1 MIPIS
6 SVLESREQH
15 FIETKQ
21 LLEKQHFTLGGN
33 WEYDGGSFDRPLD
46 EDHKVWLRIPFE
58 VVVGNIDSVEEEND
72 ATIKLGTPYV
82 LKHLYREG
90 NDPEASV
97 RVVGALFDQFQSP
110 SNPDAEVEAQWIDR
124 AKQTI
129 HEVEQLFP
137 S

>member
-15 FIETKQ
+15 FLETKE
-21 LLEKQHFTLGGN
+21 LLESQQFTLGGN
-33 WEYDGGSFDRPLD
+33 WEYDRGSFDRSLD

-58 VVVGNIDSVEEEND
+58 VLVGNIDSIEVDNE
-72 ATIKLGTPYV
+72 AKIKLGTPYV

-110 SNPDAEVEAQWIDR
+110 SNPDADVEPQWIDR
-124 AKQTI
+124 AKQALQ
-129 HEVEQLFP
+129 EVEQLF
-137 S
+137 

>member
-6 SVLESREQH
+6 SVLESREKH
-15 FIETKQ
+15 FLETKE
-21 LLEKQHFTLGGN
+21 LLESQQFTLGGN
-33 WEYDGGSFDRPLD
+33 WEYDGGSFDRSLD
-46 EDHKVWLRIPFE
+46 EASKVWLRIPFD
-58 VVVGNIDSVEEEND
+58 VITGHIDMDDTDTE

-110 SNPDAEVEAQWIDR
+110 SDPDAEVESQWVEQAR
-124 AKQTI
+124 KTMN
-129 HEVEQLFP
+129 EVEQLFP
-137 S
+137 E

>member
-15 FIETKQ
+15 FMETKE
-21 LLEKQHFTLGGN
+21 LLETQQFTLGGN
-33 WEYDGGSFDRPLD
+33 WEYDGGSFDRSLD
-46 EDHKVWLRIPFE
+46 EAHKVWLRIPFE
-58 VVVGNIDSVEEEND
+58 VIAGHIDVEEKDNE

-97 RVVGALFDQFQSP
+97 RVAGALFDQFQSP
-110 SNPDAEVEAQWIDR
+110 SDPDAAVEPQWIDR
-124 AKQTI
+124 AKQTMI
-129 HEVEQLFP
+129 EVEQLFP

>member
-15 FIETKQ
+15 FLETKE
-21 LLEKQHFTLGGN
+21 LLETQQFTLGGN
-33 WEYDGGSFDRPLD
+33 WEYDGGSFDRSLD
-46 EDHKVWLRIPFE
+46 EAHKVWLRIPFE
-58 VVVGNIDSVEEEND
+58 VIAGHIDVEEKDNE

-97 RVVGALFDQFQSP
+97 RVAGALFDQFQSP
-110 SNPDAEVEAQWIDR
+110 SNPDAKVEPQWIDR
-124 AKQTI
+124 AKQAMN
-129 HEVEQLFP
+129 EVEQLFP

>member
-15 FIETKQ
+15 FLETKE
-21 LLEKQHFTLGGN
+21 LLETQRFTLGGN
-33 WEYDGGSFDRPLD
+33 WEYDRGSFDRSLD
-46 EDHKVWLRIPFE
+46 EGHKVWLRIPFE
-58 VVVGNIDSVEEEND
+58 VVAGHIDVSEADNE

-97 RVVGALFDQFQSP
+97 RVVGALFDQFQAP
-110 SNPDAEVEAQWIDR
+110 ADPDAHVDPKWIDR
-124 AKQTI
+124 AKEAL
-129 HEVEQLFP
+129 HDVEQLFP
-137 S
+137 H

>member
-15 FIETKQ
+15 FLETKE
-21 LLEKQHFTLGGN
+21 LLESQQFALGGN
-33 WEYDGGSFDRPLD
+33 WEYDGGSFDRSLD

-58 VVVGNIDSVEEEND
+58 VLVGNIDSVEVDNE
-72 ATIKLGTPYV
+72 AKIKLGTPYV

-110 SNPDAEVEAQWIDR
+110 SNPDADVEPQWIDL
-124 AKQTI
+124 AKQTLQ
-129 HEVEQLFP
+129 EVEQLFP

>member
-15 FIETKQ
+15 FLETKE
-21 LLEKQHFTLGGN
+21 LLESQQFTLGGN
-33 WEYDGGSFDRPLD
+33 WEYDSGSFDRSLD

-58 VVVGNIDSVEEEND
+58 VLVGNIDSIEVDNE
-72 ATIKLGTPYV
+72 AKIKLGTPYV

-110 SNPDAEVEAQWIDR
+110 SNPDADVEPQWIDR
-124 AKQTI
+124 AKQALQ
-129 HEVEQLFP
+129 EVEQLF
-137 S
+137 

>member
-15 FIETKQ
+15 FIETKE
-21 LLEKQHFTLGGN
+21 LLEKQQFTLGGN
-33 WEYDGGSFDRPLD
+33 WEYDGGSFDRSLD

-58 VVVGNIDSVEEEND
+58 VVVGNIDSVEEDND

-110 SNPDAEVEAQWIDR
+110 SNPDADVETHWIDR

-129 HEVEQLFP
+129 HEVEHLFTN
-137 S
+137 